1 MVPSIDSIAMNLALH
16 RSDSPFGSCVAA
28 ARASQ
33 QKVREVEQFLEL
45 VVNFQNDPMA
55 VRIIGSAPLSLPLPH
70 FNFLVQFSLVQ
81 FWLAQQSLP
90 QAVGAFDR
98 DATGEAASAPRQQ
111 AKRPPSGRPFP

>member
-1 MVPSIDSIAMNLALH
+1 MNLSTH
-16 RSDSPFGSCVAA
+16 RGDSPFGSCVAA
-28 ARASQ
+28 APASQ
-33 QKVREVEQFLEL
+33 QKMREVEQFLEL